1 MKRFATL
8 VTAAAI
14 AGCTSLAGPPLDTR
28 MDMPGAFREG
38 VPADAV
44 ALSRDWWKSYG
55 SAELSQLID
64 DALRTAPDLAIAE
77 ARVREAEAQARIAG
91 ASLFPVISA
100 SASSSRSEA
109 RAPSAGRWSE
119 DESTRGA
126 ISASYEID
134 FWGRNA
140 SGARAGQL
148 GLQASRFDLETARLT
163 LVSGVASAYFQV
175 LSLRGRLEVAR
186 ENLAIAERVLKLVTS
201 RVKFGANS
209 QLDLVRQQSA
219 VLSQRAGIPPLE
231 QQERQTLAALAILT
245 GRTPQSFD
253 LKGVQVADISV
264 PAVTPGLPAD
274 VLVRRPD
281 LASAEAILAAA
292 HANVGAARAAMLP
305 SIQLTG
311 SGGLA
316 TGLLLDL
323 ASPVKTVSIGL
334 SLLQVVFDGGR
345 LGAQA
350 DLARGR
356 EEELL
361 ESYRKAILA
370 ALADV
375 ENALVATN
383 RSREQETLQGQARDT
398 AQRALQ
404 LAELRY
410 KEGADDLLT
419 VLDAQRTLFQAQDQ
433 FAQIRLARLQA
444 SVGLFKALGGGW
456 EMPPRAAQAATN
468 P

>member
-1 MKRFATL
+1 MMKRALALL
-8 VTAAAI
+8 VSAAI

-28 MDMPGAFREG
+28 MDIPGAYREAAP
-38 VPADAV
+38 VDAV
-44 ALSRDWWKSYG
+44 ALSADWWKTYG
-55 SAELSQLID
+55 SAELSTLIAE
-64 DALRTAPDLAIAE
+64 ALKSAPDLAIAE
-77 ARVREAEAQARIAG
+77 ARVRESEAQARIAG
-91 ASLFPVISA
+91 ASLFPVLSA
-100 SASSSRSEA
+100 SASSSRSES
-109 RAPSAGRWSE
+109 RAPGAARWSE
-119 DESTRGA
+119 DEGTRGA

-140 SGARAGQL
+140 SGARAGRL
-148 GLQASRFDLETARLT
+148 GLQASRFDLDTARLT
-163 LVSGVASAYFQV
+163 LVTGVASAYFQV
-175 LSLRGRLEVAR
+175 LSLRGRLGVAR
-186 ENLAIAERVLKLVTS
+186 DNVAIAERVLSLVNS
-201 RVKFGANS
+201 RVKFGAAS
-209 QLDLVRQQSA
+209 QLDLTRQQTA

-245 GRTPQSFD
+245 GRTPQAFE
-253 LKGVQVADISV
+253 LKGDHVSDVPVPGVA
-264 PAVTPGLPAD
+264 PGLPSDILA
-274 VLVRRPD
+274 RRPD
-281 LASAEAILAAA
+281 LASAETTLAAA

-323 ASPVKTVSIGL
+323 ASPVRTVTIGL
-334 SLLQVVFDGGR
+334 SLLQTIFDGGR
-345 LGAQA
+345 LGAQV
-350 DLARGR
+350 DLTRGR

-375 ENALVATN
+375 ENALVAAN
-383 RSREQETLQGQARDT
+383 RSREQE
-398 AQRALQ
+398 ALQ
-404 LAELRY
+404 SQVRDIAERSLRLAELRY

-433 FAQIRLARLQA
+433 FAQVRLARLQA

-456 EMPPRAAQAATN
+456 EMPAEARQAGLN
-468 P
+468 